1 MRVEKLRP
9 PALGGAARRAEGAAG
24 FGALLDAAGA
34 GDTGPGHEASETQE
48 AGALQQAAAA
58 ALAAPIGAMLGY
70 DSAMQAVAAD
80 RQARRH
86 GRAMLRALGAL
97 QLTMLGAEGDSAG
110 QQLAAL
116 AADMPAADD
125 PVLRLILREIGVR
138 AAVALARA
146 GTNTNVSIG

>member
-9 PALGGAARRAEGAAG
+9 QALGGAVRRADGAAG

-34 GDTGPGHEASETQE
+34 GDTGPAHEASQPRE
-48 AGALQQAAAA
+48 AGAPEQATAAAQ
-58 ALAAPIGAMLGY
+58 AAPIGGMLNY

-80 RQARRH
+80 RLARRH

-97 QLTMLGAEGDSAG
+97 QLAMLGAEGDGAG
-110 QQLAAL
+110 RQLAAL

-146 GTNTNVSIG
+146 GTNANVSIG